1 MRRSRAAKSTR
12 SEERKSPASTGGSA
26 ARVSARSSA
35 AGRTEVAVLAGGCF
49 WGVEAVFEQ
58 VKGVTD
64 VVSGYAGGSKR
75 DADYETVSGGR
86 TGHAE
91 SVRITFDPAQVTYGK
106 LLQVFFSVAHD
117 P

>member
-1 MRRSRAAKSTR
+1 MRPGFGFQAAYTSVMKWTVVFASAVLAGCALVAAESPPPAVDST
-12 SEERKSPASTGGSA
+12 PGG
-26 ARVSARSSA
+26 

-58 VKGVTD
+58 VKGVKD

-91 SVRITFDPAQVTYGK
+91 SVRITFDPAQV
-106 LLQVFFSVAHD
+106 
-117 P
+117 